1 MVYCKKCGK
10 NNPKGKFCSAC
21 GTALIRK
28 STTKVYIIWSLVAIT
43 LLLLVTEAIAFF
55 QPTDAENIFG
65 HVKRGTMLLMG
76 IEFCGNNQCN
86 PDELYM
92 CKKDCVWCGDGACQ
106 NEEIGNCYDD
116 CEWCGDGYCQEKES
130 CDSCSKDCGKCKA
143 SAYCGDGV
151 CNAGECALGCY
162 KDCSISQCENGV
174 CESQKGENCVT
185 SPNDCRCKFNEK
197 CNRESKSCEIILC
210 GDGKCDS
217 GENLLSCP
225 NDCKEKYSQVF
236 LDSNIDFPV
245 IFVHGHSPSEVKG
258 YSPTSLE
265 EFQDKLAEQGYEDMG
280 IMLPSDY
287 PPKLTKGIW
296 SGKKVS
302 VIMTY
307 YANKYDKLGGVVG
320 PEDNQRI
327 TTYSQRLRDVVEV
340 VKHNTGK
347 NKVIII
353 AHSMGGLVSRSYIKY
368 YGGLESVDKLVT
380 IGTPNHGT
388 YGAVAFG
395 CGTILAGRNPT
406 PECEDMNANSDFLI
420 KLNANDETPSNIKY
434 LTIIGKNKK
443 LDSCPDKG
451 YTDNVICAASV
462 YLDGAENYYY
472 DDFSPNYSL
481 TNSLHT
487 AFVSPSKAPQ
497 VYNKIVQFIKN

>member
-1 MVYCKKCGK
+1 MKKILIPLFILLLATNVLALEYSVTVSSPSSVNAYEGDKISNKFSATITNSGGVCDITCGWATTAGQGSGIK
-10 NNPKGKFCSAC
+10 VAHDGGTNTFNFDVNADGSG
-21 GTALIRK
+21 GTASYSLI
-28 STTKVYIIWSLVAIT
+28 TTCDRISAWNCWSDEDQRT
-43 LLLLVTEAIAFF
+43 LGPYQFRFL
-55 QPTDAENIFG
+55 
-65 HVKRGTMLLMG
+65 
-76 IEFCGNNQCN
+76 
-86 PDELYM
+86 
-92 CKKDCVWCGDGACQ
+92 W
-106 NEEIGNCYDD
+106 
-116 CEWCGDGYCQEKES
+116 
-130 CDSCSKDCGKCKA
+130 
-143 SAYCGDGV
+143 
-151 CNAGECALGCY
+151 
-162 KDCSISQCENGV
+162 NGV

-197 CNRESKSCEIILC
+197 CNRETKSCEIILC

-217 GENLLSCP
+217 GENSLSCP

-245 IFVHGHSPSEVKG
+245 IFIHGHSPSEVKG

-320 PEDNQRI
+320 PDDNQRI

-368 YGGLESVDKLVT
+368 YGGLDSVDKLVT

-395 CGTILAGRNPT
+395 CDTILAGRNPT

-462 YLDGAENYYY
+462 YLYGAENYYY

-487 AFVSPSKAPQ
+487 AFVSPSKAPD
-497 VYNKIVQFIKN
+497 VYNKIISFLKS